1 MIVGIDPG
9 HGVRKKRNGP
19 IDRGASSK
27 YFQGDSVEDE
37 ADYTWHMAELLVEI
51 GLFSGDHSIRPLIDF
66 AQFGASITFAE
77 RGRYSKEAKC
87 DLVISLHVNAAND
100 RCVEGVRTF
109 FWPGNDRGK
118 NVCAAIQGHF
128 PPELQPKKSVAPIA
142 VNEKADPSNWLNRA
156 RNVLKPHSCTSILVE
171 MGFLSNPDDAK
182 ALLQL
187 PVQVGICAAILK
199 GIEAFGGVTP

>member
-1 MIVGIDPG
+1 MIVAIDQG
-9 HGVRKKRNGP
+9 HGVSKKRNGP
-19 IDRGASSK
+19 IDRGASSE
-27 YFQGDSVEDE
+27 YFQGDSINCE

-51 GLFSGDHSIRPLIDF
+51 GLFSGDHSIRPLLNDLQYGVF
-66 AQFGASITFAE
+66 TTFAD

-87 DLVISLHVNAAND
+87 DLVVSLHVNAAND
-100 RCVEGVRTF
+100 SSVGGVRTF

-118 NVCAAIQGHF
+118 NVCAAIQRHY
-128 PPELQPKKSVAPIA
+128 PPELQPKKPVAPIA

-187 PVQVGICAAILK
+187 PVQVGICSAIMY
-199 GIEAFGGVTP
+199 GIDKMGSME